1 MREFS
6 IEKMAQ
12 RLRNE
17 RKRLDNT
24 LEEVSTSTNIHT
36 ATLSRYERGLM
47 VPSARALFNLSSF
60 YNTSV
65 DWFLGISNRREL

>member
-6 IEKMAQ
+6 IAKMAQ

-24 LEEVSTSTNIHT
+24 LEEVSMVTHIHV

-47 VPSARALFNLSSF
+47 VPSAKALFALSSF

-65 DWFLGISNRREL
+65 DWFLGLSNRREL